1 MAEAPLRVETDG
13 RGVTTVTLDRPEVRN
28 AFDAALIIGLR
39 ETFQA
44 FKPGDGTRVVV
55 LTGEGSAFCAGA
67 DLNWMSGMVDN
78 TLDENVADANAFEE
92 MLRAVHDCP
101 HPLVA
106 RVNGHA
112 FGGGVG
118 LVACADIAIGVESA
132 LFSFSEVRLGLA
144 PAVISP
150 YVLEKIGL
158 AAARHLML
166 TGERFDAA
174 AAADLGLVTGAVPP
188 DELDA
193 TVETVVADLLLGGP
207 EAQAAVK
214 RLLREV
220 AGRSLADA
228 AVVTTEMIARLRV
241 SEEGQEGM
249 RAFFEKRAP
258 SWHAGGGDDAVPGA
272 AEAGADG

>member
-1 MAEAPLRVETDG
+1 MGEGPLRVETDG

-28 AFDAALIIGLR
+28 AFDAALITGLR
-39 ETFQA
+39 ETFQGFA
-44 FKPGDGTRVVV
+44 VGDGTRVVV
-55 LTGEGSAFCAGA
+55 LTGEGTAFCAGA
-67 DLNWMSGMVDN
+67 DLNWMSGMVDKGFDEVDKGF
-78 TLDENVADANAFEE
+78 DENVADSRVFEE

-118 LVACADIAIGVESA
+118 LVAAADVAIGAEEA

-158 AAARHLML
+158 AAARNLML
-166 TGERFDAA
+166 TGERFNASAA
-174 AAADLGLVTGAVPP
+174 AALGLLTRAVPGE
-188 DELDA
+188 ELDA
-193 TVETVVADLLLGGP
+193 AVEMVVTDLLLGAP

-220 AGRSLADA
+220 AGRSPAEA
-228 AVVTTEMIARLRV
+228 APVTTEMIARLRV
-241 SEEGQEGM
+241 SDEGQEGM

-258 SWHAGGGDDAVPGA
+258 SWHVEG
-272 AEAGADG
+272 